1 MVPVRTFDI
10 LDYQIDNLPL
20 EKSLSTKFDG
30 KWHSVS
36 SQEFKRLGD
45 FVAKGLIE
53 IGVSTGDKI
62 ALITTN
68 NRYEWNILD
77 YAITCIGAINV
88 PLYPNITVKEYDYIL
103 NHSESIYCFVSDKRL
118 YDIILKVKEN
128 VKQLLEVY
136 TFDDID
142 GSRNWKELL
151 EKGKS
156 NKFDQD
162 LAERKVAVKSKDTAT
177 IIYTSGTTGL
187 PKGVMLSHSN
197 IVSNVLSS
205 SKRIPFERGNGRALS
220 FLPVC
225 HSFER
230 IIHYI
235 YIFNSIEIYFAESLE
250 RISVNIKEVK
260 PVIITAVPRL
270 LEKVYSSI
278 YAKGNS
284 LKGIKK
290 SLFFWALRLGLKYE
304 PYGQKGYWYQFL
316 LSIARKLIFSKWKA
330 GLGGNLEFIVSG
342 SAALQA
348 RLIRI
353 FTAAGITVM
362 EGYGLTETSPVISV
376 NDMRNRNLR
385 IGTVGKPIDGLDV
398 KIAPDGEII
407 VKGPNVMQGY
417 YRQPELTQQT
427 IINDYLHTGDI
438 GEVDADGFI
447 RITDRKKEIFKN
459 SAGKYISPQGVENV
473 LKQSPFIEHLMVFG
487 SGQKMPAALILIDL
501 QHSNKWLQ
509 DQNIIDQE
517 KNLEELASI
526 PELRNAIKDDI
537 RVLNK
542 QLNDWERIT
551 KFALVY
557 LDWTTK
563 SGHLTPTLKLR
574 RDVVAQKHADLI
586 EKIYKQKR

>member
-509 DQNIIDQE
+509 EQNIIDQE

>member
-20 EKSLSTKFDG
+20 EKSLSTKFNG

-36 SQEFKRLGD
+36 SQEFKKLGD
-45 FVAKGLIE
+45 FVAKGLIK
-53 IGVSTGDKI
+53 IGVSKGDKI

-103 NHSESIYCFVSDKRL
+103 NHSESSYCFVSDKRL
-118 YDIILKVKEN
+118 YDIIVKVKEN
-128 VKQLLEVY
+128 VKHLLEVY
-136 TFDDID
+136 TFDEIE
-142 GSRNWKELL
+142 GSRNWKDLVK
-151 EKGKS
+151 KGKS

-162 LAERKVAVKSKDTAT
+162 LVERKVAVKSKDTAT

-205 SKRIPFERGNGRALS
+205 SKRIPFERGKGRALS

-270 LEKVYSSI
+270 LEKVYASI

-284 LKGIKK
+284 LRGIKK
-290 SLFFWALRLGLKYE
+290 VLFFWALRLGLKYE

-376 NDMRNRNLR
+376 NDMRNKNLR

-438 GEVDADGFI
+438 GEVDADGFL

-509 DQNIIDQE
+509 EQSIIDEE
-517 KNLEELASI
+517 KNLRELVSI
-526 PELRNAIKDDI
+526 PELRNVIKDEI
-537 RVLNK
+537 LTLNV

-574 RDVVAQKHADLI
+574 REVVAEKHADLI
-586 EKIYKQKR
+586 EKIYK